1 LPDRIAS
8 VRLGGSEGERT
19 MSKLLD
25 LLRAHLRMPA
35 AQRPFFTPDLRLR
48 PEERDAAVLAGKY
61 PPDGADIESVSEYRL
76 ASLMQY
82 PHY

>member
-1 LPDRIAS
+1 MP
-8 VRLGGSEGERT
+8 
-19 MSKLLD
+19 KLLD
-25 LLRAHLRMPA
+25 FLTFKETARDRSLKARDH
-35 AQRPFFTPDLRLR
+35 DRLR
-48 PEERDAAVLAGKY
+48 RDERDAAVLADKY

>member
-1 LPDRIAS
+1 MP
-8 VRLGGSEGERT
+8 
-19 MSKLLD
+19 KLLD
-25 LLRAHLRMPA
+25 FLTFKEKDRAPLLKVRA
-35 AQRPFFTPDLRLR
+35 PDDRLR
-48 PEERDAAVLAGKY
+48 RDERDAAVLADKY

>member
-1 LPDRIAS
+1 MP
-8 VRLGGSEGERT
+8 
-19 MSKLLD
+19 KLLD
-25 LLRAHLRMPA
+25 LLKFDERKPSEK
-35 AQRPFFTPDLRLR
+35 RPFFSRDDDHLRAD
-48 PEERDAAVLAGKY
+48 ERDAAVLAGKY

>member
-1 LPDRIAS
+1 MP
-8 VRLGGSEGERT
+8 
-19 MSKLLD
+19 KLLD
-25 LLRAHLRMPA
+25 FLKFDAHRPEEKRLFFSRDDRLRA
-35 AQRPFFTPDLRLR
+35 D
-48 PEERDAAVLAGKY
+48 ERDAAVLAGKY

>member
-1 LPDRIAS
+1 M
-8 VRLGGSEGERT
+8 T
-19 MSKLLD
+19 KLLD
-25 LLRAHLRMPA
+25 LLKFDDRKP
-35 AQRPFFTPDLRLR
+35 QEKRPFFGRDHDRLR
-48 PEERDAAVLAGKY
+48 ADERDAAVLAGKY

>member
-1 LPDRIAS
+1 MP
-8 VRLGGSEGERT
+8 
-19 MSKLLD
+19 KFLD
-25 LLRAHLRMPA
+25 FLSFKDHA
-35 AQRPFFTPDLRLR
+35 APRQRPFFTAGDDRLR
-48 PEERDAAVLAGKY
+48 KEERDAAILTGKY

>member
-1 LPDRIAS
+1 MP
-8 VRLGGSEGERT
+8 
-19 MSKLLD
+19 KLLD
-25 LLRAHLRMPA
+25 LLKFGDRKPEKN
-35 AQRPFFTPDLRLR
+35 RPFFSRDDRLR
-48 PEERDAAVLAGKY
+48 ADERDAAVLAGKY

>member
-1 LPDRIAS
+1 M
-8 VRLGGSEGERT
+8 T
-19 MSKLLD
+19 KLLD
-25 LLRAHLRMPA
+25 LFKFDDRKSDEKRSFFSRDDRLRA
-35 AQRPFFTPDLRLR
+35 D
-48 PEERDAAVLAGKY
+48 ERDAAVLAGKY

>member
-1 LPDRIAS
+1 MP
-8 VRLGGSEGERT
+8 
-19 MSKLLD
+19 KLLD
-25 LLRAHLRMPA
+25 LFKFDDRKPEEKRAFFSRDDRLRA
-35 AQRPFFTPDLRLR
+35 D
-48 PEERDAAVLAGKY
+48 ERDAAVLAGKY

>member
-1 LPDRIAS
+1 M
-8 VRLGGSEGERT
+8 T
-19 MSKLLD
+19 KLLD
-25 LLRAHLRMPA
+25 FLKFDARKPDEKRVFFSRNDRLRA
-35 AQRPFFTPDLRLR
+35 D
-48 PEERDAAVLAGKY
+48 ERDAAVLAGKY

>member
-1 LPDRIAS
+1 
-8 VRLGGSEGERT
+8 

-25 LLRAHLRMPA
+25 LLKFDERKSHGKRS
-35 AQRPFFTPDLRLR
+35 FFSRDDRLR
-48 PEERDAAVLAGKY
+48 ADERDAAVLAGKY